1 MNRQQKWVL
10 TNFALV
16 ILITAAAVL
25 GMIELKT
32 WVNRSEATRAME
44 QLQKAVTEY
53 RGKNGS
59 VPPES
64 YVDGII
70 KTFAGQPRLGNL
82 NYRARWVTFNSPPET
97 VLAYVNKDYRS
108 FFYRPGVI
116 VLRYDGH
123 IEWMDKASFDKLLAL
138 QQTQMELE
146 MTPQN
151 HF

>member
-16 ILITAAAVL
+16 ILITATAVL
-25 GMIELKT
+25 GMIELKN
-32 WVNRSEATRAME
+32 WVNRSEATRVME

-70 KTFAGQPRLGNL
+70 KTFAGEPRFGNL
-82 NYRARWVTFNSPPET
+82 NYRAQWITIDSPPET
-97 VLAYVNKDYRS
+97 VLAYVNKDYHS
-108 FFYRPGVI
+108 LFYHPGVI
-116 VLRYDGH
+116 VLRYDGR
-123 IEWMDKASFDKLLAL
+123 IEWMDKASFDKLLSP
-138 QQTQMELE
+138 QQTRLELE

-151 HF
+151 SF